1 MLHVSIHLRSRFYFL
16 ENAGSDMRVLIGCS
30 EVSLELG
37 LPVAV
42 SLDANLAKNFIFSPF
57 Y

>member
-1 MLHVSIHLRSRFYFL
+1 
-16 ENAGSDMRVLIGCS
+16 MRVLIGCS

-42 SLDANLAKNFIFSPF
+42 SLDANLAKILILSPF